1 MLCDTPL
8 VVDEYPGLDLV
19 LEQTAEV
26 PKEPSLMTEEVKLPQ
41 RGG

>member
-1 MLCDTPL
+1 MLWNTPL
-8 VVDEYPGLDLV
+8 VVDEYPGLDIV
-19 LEQTAEV
+19 LEKTIEV

>member
-1 MLCDTPL
+1 MSCDTPL
-8 VVDEYPGLDLV
+8 VVDEYHGLDIV
-19 LEQTAEV
+19 LEKTIEA